1 MAQDLD
7 RFLLYRNGRW
17 HYNRRVPK
25 QYHHVES
32 RRHIR
37 GSLKTKSLDIA
48 RMRRDAMEQADDEF
62 WMALSIEVI
71 ENGGVSEA
79 TRAVQDNLYKA
90 AAARALVYGFVYKPV
105 KQLVAETP
113 VAQIVERVDVLARE
127 RDTETGSLPKLET
140 YALLGG
146 VRKPKDE
153 AMTVSQ
159 AFDLYVEK
167 IAFDA
172 QFKKS
177 PAQRNSW
184 EKAKRTSTNYFI
196 EAIGDIPLRD
206 INRKHVLTYRD
217 WWAQR
222 LIEGDDKGVKPT
234 PYTANRHIGNMRSL
248 FREYFEYKGEEERPN
263 PFRKISFKEDK
274 GKRKRP
280 PFETKY
286 LQEKFLVPGLFDNL
300 NEDLRRIVF
309 VLIETGA
316 RPSEIC
322 NLRPENIHLDVDVP
336 FISIKEKANREVKAA
351 DSNRDIP
358 LVGVALQAMRLSPK
372 GFPRY
377 FDKETSFSAMA
388 NKAFKQRKLF
398 PTPNH
403 KVYSLRHTFEDRMI
417 EAETDYALRCL
428 LMGHKNDRPAYGS
441 GGSMEYR
448 REQIMKFAYRY
459 PRQIFDAEASA
470 ADLSSDPLAI

>member
-1 MAQDLD
+1 MTQDID
-7 RFLLYRNGRW
+7 RYLLHRNGRW

-32 RRHIR
+32 RLHIR

-48 RMRRDAMEQADDEF
+48 RMRRDAMEQADEEF
-62 WMALSIEVI
+62 WSALAIEAI
-71 ENGGVSEA
+71 ENGGVSDA
-79 TRAVQDNLYKA
+79 TMLVQEKLYKA
-90 AAARALVYGFVYKPV
+90 ASARALVYGFVYKPV
-105 KQLVAETP
+105 KQLVADTP
-113 VAQIVERVDVLARE
+113 IEQIVERVDALAKE
-127 RDTETGSLPKLET
+127 RDAEGSLPKLET

-146 VRKPKDE
+146 FPKPADE
-153 AMTVSQ
+153 ALSVSQ
-159 AFDLYVEK
+159 VFDLYVEK

-177 PAQRNSW
+177 PAQRASW

-196 EAIGDIPLRD
+196 EAIGDIPMVE
-206 INRKHVLTYRD
+206 IKRKQALKYRD
-217 WWAQR
+217 WWTAR
-222 LIEGDDKGVKPT
+222 LTDGDDNGSKPT

-248 FREYFEYKGEEERPN
+248 HREYFEYKGEEDRPN

-280 PFETKY
+280 PFDTKY
-286 LQEKFLVPGLFDNL
+286 LQEKFLQPGLFDNL
-300 NEDLRRIVF
+300 NEELRRIIF

-322 NLRPENIHLDVDVP
+322 NLRPENIHLDTPVP
-336 FISIKEKANREVKAA
+336 YISIKEKTDREVKAA

-358 LVGVALQAMRLSPK
+358 LVGVALQAMRLSPD

-377 FDKETSFSAMA
+377 FDKEASFSAIA
-388 NKAFKQRKLF
+388 NKAFRQRNLF
-398 PTPNH
+398 PSPKH

-417 EAETDYALRCL
+417 EVETDYALRCL

-448 REQIMKFAYRY
+448 REQIMKFAYEY
-459 PRQIFDAEASA
+459 PKAIFQMEANPK
-470 ADLSSDPLAI
+470 DLESDPLAI